1 MPKAA
6 RYAVA
11 WVPEHRTYLFQTQG
25 EDATPQSLR
34 DDESWFSWLVEH
46 TAFSFQGEHGTIN
59 LLKESRERGE
69 SGYWY
74 AYRRQ
79 GKRMAKRY
87 AGRSR
92 ELTFSRLEAIAG
104 ALSGKFGE
112 LSPADEQL
120 NGNGAPQHHVMLAN
134 LLPATS
140 AAEFDEPLLATKFQI
155 PRLSVQHIARD
166 HLIAQLD
173 QGALP

>member
-1 MPKAA
+1 MLISQETHTSYGVMEGVKAIELALRYNQISCWGAKSGNMPKAA
-6 RYAVA
+6 RYAVT

-25 EDATPQSLR
+25 EGATPQSLR

-46 TAFSFQGEHGTIN
+46 AAFSFQGEHGTIN

-104 ALSGKFGE
+104 ALS
-112 LSPADEQL
+112 
-120 NGNGAPQHHVMLAN
+120 
-134 LLPATS
+134 
-140 AAEFDEPLLATKFQI
+140 
-155 PRLSVQHIARD
+155 
-166 HLIAQLD
+166 
-173 QGALP
+173 